1 MQPVAEQPGTKT
13 LGELPQLSTTPA
25 EQLAVGVGT
34 VDVPEIASSTERVP
48 GTAPTDSGYDESAA
62 RARGPNS
69 DALDAQLQKDVT
81 AIRRAFER
89 QQRLDAQW
97 IKQDDAIMARR
108 AAESGAA
115 GMRSGPTIERARA
128 QGIYSGDA
136 TMAVGGGS
144 PGAEFRPWDGVT
156 RQSPIETYLS
166 RARGGMDAVYADSFH
181 FQTALS
187 VQDASAQEFG
197 GLIVGAGLRAAKS
210 AVNVFGNAI
219 SESISTTLSPYTM
232 AVRGVEVLGESSGVS
247 DVVALARMRQ
257 YSMLQENVGYNVSPL
272 AWDQYPTIG
281 RSGTFISDRQG
292 VMGYFGDLRGAS
304 EVTVPPSL
312 VTQMETDMG
321 LVPGA
326 LQDGFKVRQV
336 TGIRS
341 LTPASPMEG
350 NQYFLGPGN
359 HLPGG
364 GPEVVIR
371 SIPTVDSETVRTLL
385 KVKVGP

>member
-1 MQPVAEQPGTKT
+1 
-13 LGELPQLSTTPA
+13 
-25 EQLAVGVGT
+25 
-34 VDVPEIASSTERVP
+34 
-48 GTAPTDSGYDESAA
+48 
-62 RARGPNS
+62 
-69 DALDAQLQKDVT
+69 
-81 AIRRAFER
+81 
-89 QQRLDAQW
+89 
-97 IKQDDAIMARR
+97 
-108 AAESGAA
+108 
-115 GMRSGPTIERARA
+115 
-128 QGIYSGDA
+128 
-136 TMAVGGGS
+136 
-144 PGAEFRPWDGVT
+144 
-156 RQSPIETYLS
+156 
-166 RARGGMDAVYADSFH
+166 
-181 FQTALS
+181 
-187 VQDASAQEFG
+187 
-197 GLIVGAGLRAAKS
+197 
-210 AVNVFGNAI
+210 
-219 SESISTTLSPYTM
+219 
-232 AVRGVEVLGESSGVS
+232 
-247 DVVALARMRQ
+247 
-257 YSMLQENVGYNVSPL
+257 MLQENVGYNVSPL